1 MLLLVQGLFSYS
13 TKLNFVRDTVAIF
26 DNSPIIE
33 DRFLVTKEFR
43 YQLLLLYVHRR
54 RALLQLIEPSR
65 LPGHVF
71 SYFN

>member
-43 YQLLLLYVHRR
+43 YQLLLYIYTCTVVVPAATNRTESFAWLMCF
-54 RALLQLIEPSR
+54 
-65 LPGHVF
+65 VF
-71 SYFN
+71 